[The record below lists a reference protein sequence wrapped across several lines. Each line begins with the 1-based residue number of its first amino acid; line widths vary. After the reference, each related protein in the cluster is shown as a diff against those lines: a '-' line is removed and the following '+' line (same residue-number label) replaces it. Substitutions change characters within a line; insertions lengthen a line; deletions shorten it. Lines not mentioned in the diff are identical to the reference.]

1 MDYLLDT
8 HILLWFINGEEL
20 DLDLINKIKDPDNK
34 IFLSIASLWEIAIK
48 HSLGKLPLQSEFSEL
63 KEILRDTNI
72 EILPIEF
79 SHLQELLVLP
89 DIHNDPFDRIII
101 AQAIHENLKLI
112 TRDSKFKGYA
122 ADITWV

>member
-20 DLDLINKIKDPDNK
+20 DWDLINK

-63 KEILRDTNI
+63 KEILHDTNI